1 MAYFRFGNRN
11 TTRPPLLVFAPFGFT
26 MGDMP
31 TPAML
36 ALAARQ
42 EVILFDHRGQGHS
55 LDFSSEALSIVGM
68 ANDALELVKALKLS
82 TKPNVLSISM
92 GSCVALAAAVLHGS
106 SFASFVMIAASAGS
120 PSSPAA
126 TAWAQSVLLDP
137 EARPMDQL
145 AINYPLEYSRAAKAA
160 CDGYFHSAPLG
171 PGPYNSTTGSRH
183 SYALIEYFLTE
194 TRVWNGLPSVTNS
207 LLLLGGEEDL
217 VMPIQS
223 QRLIAARAPRAWSI
237 VLPEAGHS
245 AILQYP
251 EVSFAIM
258 EQFFTLAGSL

>member
-1 MAYFRFGNRN
+1 MKSNSHLMPRLHCPTNNIKIWWA
-11 TTRPPLLVFAPFGFT
+11 PPS
-26 MGDMP
+26 
-31 TPAML
+31 ML
-36 ALAARQ
+36 Q
-42 EVILFDHRGQGHS
+42 
-55 LDFSSEALSIVGM
+55 DFSSEALSIVGM

-171 PGPYNSTTGSRH
+171 PGPYNFTTGSRH
-183 SYALIEYFLTE
+183 SYALVEYVRPGMDDSKKVGVYCMDRLE
-194 TRVWNGLPSVTNS
+194 VSILGDLIHCQG
-207 LLLLGGEEDL
+207 LGG
-217 VMPIQS
+217 
-223 QRLIAARAPRAWSI
+223 
-237 VLPEAGHS
+237 
-245 AILQYP
+245 
-251 EVSFAIM
+251 
-258 EQFFTLAGSL
+258 